1 VAGRPWPW
9 QSRHKQTI
17 PGTNAVLANVIFIAR
32 ILRLLSESCYCN
44 ILQFARDLAY
54 YLVQE
59 LFVFLDTMCMFYIYF
74 RFIGLSCESEMYLSM
89 CICAQSFK
97 CHSKVTSDFV
107 FVGSSSLIAT
117 AGHSA
122 DNRNVCLWDTLLP
135 QRRALVQGLIRTML
149 LCFTF
154 VDIMMMFHVRNILCY
169 NVKLSR
175 C

>member
-1 VAGRPWPW
+1 M
-9 QSRHKQTI
+9 
-17 PGTNAVLANVIFIAR
+17 
-32 ILRLLSESCYCN
+32 Y
-44 ILQFARDLAY
+44 
-54 YLVQE
+54 
-59 LFVFLDTMCMFYIYF
+59 MFYIYF
-74 RFIGLSCESEMYLSM
+74 RFIGLSCESEIYLSV

-175 C
+175 CWDSTSCELLDATEVQNSTFLYTILVFFRRIQNQRVLQSGLASSCR